1 MHEQYKKK
9 KIIKK
14 ALSKDTKFFNL
25 VIKIENFIY
34 N

>member
-1 MHEQYKKK
+1 MNNIRKKK
-9 KIIKK
+9 KIKK